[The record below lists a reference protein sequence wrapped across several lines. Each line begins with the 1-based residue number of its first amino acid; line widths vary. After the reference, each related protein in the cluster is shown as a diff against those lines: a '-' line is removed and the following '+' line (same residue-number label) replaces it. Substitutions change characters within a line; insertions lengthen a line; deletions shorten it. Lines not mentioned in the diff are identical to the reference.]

1 MTRYSSDTTREAKTM
16 PLFAI
21 IAHDKAD
28 AEAPARRRAARV
40 AHFER
45 MQAAVGHGLIR
56 FAGSMLGQDG
66 AMTCSIVLCDFPDR
80 AALDRWVAE
89 EPYVRNGAWDRIE
102 VAPLFA
108 AVEGGAITEA
118 WLKLMAAHRAA
129 G

>member
-1 MTRYSSDTTREAKTM
+1 M

-21 IAHDKAD
+21 IAHDKPD
-28 AEAPARRRAARV
+28 AEAPARRRAART

-45 MQAAVGHGLIR
+45 MQAAVGQGLVR
-56 FAGSMLGQDG
+56 FAGSMLGPDG

-89 EPYVRNGAWDRIE
+89 EPYVLNGAWDRFE
-102 VAPLFA
+102 VAPVFA
-108 AVEGGAITEA
+108 AVEDGVITET
-118 WLKLMAAHRAA
+118 WLRLMAAHMAA